1 MIAVPL
7 VPRRRVAAVPHGAMR
22 SLRRGPGFDLVG
34 TRPYRPGDD
43 VRRVDQRASARRSSQ
58 LGRDEL
64 LVRQYLTEDAT
75 LVVTLVDRRPAMTV
89 VRGSAPGLAKPRA
102 IAAAGRVVLESALAA
117 RCLPGY
123 LDHASW
129 IAPDGRAG
137 PANVLQQ
144 LESPAGRASGS
155 SLTEALLAALDLGSA
170 LPPTTFLFVVS
181 DYLDPPAPELLLLC
195 LARGWD
201 LVPVVIQ
208 DPVWEQ
214 SFPLLGGVTLPIT
227 DPATGRTSL
236 VRISRSDAQS
246 RRTANEQRLERLLSG
261 LAELGLD
268 HVLVSTSDPIGVH
281 AAFTAWAAGRRAGAR
296 AL

>member
-1 MIAVPL
+1 
-7 VPRRRVAAVPHGAMR
+7 MR

-43 VRRVDQRASARRSSQ
+43 VRRVDHRASARRSSQ

-64 LVRQYLTEDAT
+64 LVREYLTEEAT
-75 LVVTLVDRRPAMTV
+75 RVVAVVDRRPAMAV
-89 VRGSAPGLAKPRA
+89 DHGGVPGLAKPAA
-102 IAAAGRVVLESALAA
+102 IAAAGRVVVESALAA
-117 RCLPGY
+117 RCVPGY
-123 LDHASW
+123 LDHVSW
-129 IAPDGRAG
+129 LAPGGRAG
-137 PANVLQQ
+137 LADVLQR
-144 LESPAGRASGS
+144 LESPAGRASAGS
-155 SLTEALLAALDLGSA
+155 LRDALQKALDLGDA
-170 LPPTTFLFVVS
+170 LPPTTFLFVLS
-181 DYLDPPAPELLLLC
+181 DFLDPPDPELLLTC

-214 SFPLLGGVTLPIT
+214 SFPLLGGATLPIT
-227 DPATGRTSL
+227 DPATGKTML
-236 VRISRSDAQS
+236 VRISRSAARS
-246 RRTANEQRLERLLSG
+246 RRTANERRLERLLHG

-268 HVLVSTSDPIGVH
+268 HVLVSTSDPVGVH